1 MLSRVQAVA
10 KFINSTRLAL
20 GEGDSLAATQK
31 EQGDQLIQYINQS
44 VNFDVDDAA
53 AAITA
58 LKSDIVSQ
66 AFTLQQLRLFAEA
79 IAAKASVVPEQP
91 SALPKRTAAQI
102 HYHFQNYLTVGDW
115 KVLGTRRSDLA
126 AQVHILLQRAHAIGL
141 VYPTELTIAAIV
153 SIIRFGCEM
162 PDQTVH
168 FYVQEYK
175 RLNKLRRAPAMRTVS
190 TFPKNPAEF
199 MSEFPRAYDAN
210 DGPVQCPYDEL
221 TCDSAR
227 STTAARKNH
236 RSLASSSLLAPPA
249 MQQPTSMNTLD
260 AFAMSLMRHMNFS
273 RQPGAIQ
280 VLPTQ
285 PARRLALPAPP
296 QLAAIADGN
305 ATDVEEEKV
314 ATPATV
320 PTTPSPSGKRPHD
333 TLDAALDEVRSALNA
348 KSEAAAAGR
357 KQARKR
363 KADDTEGPAKA
374 APMKKPAAAPAPKKA
389 TSKPTAPAH
398 KKATSKPTVSI
409 VKCRSCVTAR
419 TGVPGDGMTKTVQ
432 YKGSPAKAKAEVTEW
447 LRCKCDELGID
458 CPY

>member
-1 MLSRVQAVA
+1 MLNRVQAVA

-20 GEGDSLAATQK
+20 GEGDSLAATQN
-31 EQGDQLIQYINQS
+31 EQVDQLIKYINQS
-44 VNFDVDDAA
+44 LNFDVDDAT

-58 LKSDIVSQ
+58 LKSDIVGQ
-66 AFTLQQLRLFAEA
+66 AFTLQQLRLLAEA
-79 IAAKASVVPEQP
+79 IAAKASNVPEQP

-102 HYHFQNYLTVGDW
+102 HYHFQNYLTVDDW

-126 AQVHILLQRAHAIGL
+126 AKVHILLQRAHAIGL

-153 SIIRFGCEM
+153 SIMRFGYEM

-236 RSLASSSLLAPPA
+236 RSLASSSLLAPSV
-249 MQQPTSMNTLD
+249 MQQPTSMSTLD
-260 AFAMSLMRHMNFS
+260 AFAASLMRQMNFS
-273 RQPGAIQ
+273 KQPGAIQ

-296 QLAAIADGN
+296 QLALADGH

-314 ATPATV
+314 ATPATL
-320 PTTPSPSGKRPHD
+320 PRTPSPSGKRPHD
-333 TLDAALDEVRSALNA
+333 SLDAALAEVRNALTA
-348 KSEAAAAGR
+348 KSEAAAGGR
-357 KQARKR
+357 KKARKGT
-363 KADDTEGPAKA
+363 ADDTKGPAKA
-374 APMKKPAAAPAPKKA
+374 APMKKPAAAPAP
-389 TSKPTAPAH
+389 

-419 TGVPGDGMTKTVQ
+419 TGVPGDGMSKSVQ

-447 LRCKCDELGID
+447 LRCKCSELGID